1 MLNKF
6 SIYVPIKR
14 TFNLIA
20 DGFPK
25 LVTLLFNNINT
36 ITISVTEALMKMKIS
51 VVFSLKNKITITS
64 AINKLKMYM
73 VNTIAPMKYK
83 ITYTFKSIVRQT
95 HTFNLIF
102 TMTSDLKSRVK
113 ISFNTLYSIAISA
126 SAMVGVFRLFGDMD
140 NNSFSTYDNM
150 TLSDVDFIKQ

>member
-73 VNTIAPMKYK
+73 VNTITPITYK
-83 ITYTFKSIVRQT
+83 ITYTFKSRIYQT
-95 HTFNLIF
+95 HTFLLSLTIV
-102 TMTSDLKSRVK
+102 SSLKSRMK
-113 ISFNTLYSIAISA
+113 FTFNTIYSIVISA
-126 SAMVGVFRLFGDMD
+126 SAMVGVFRLFSDMD
-140 NNSFSTYDNM
+140 NNYFTTYDNM
-150 TLSDVDFIKQ
+150 TLSNVDFITQ